1 MRSKS
6 FLFLSCRRFDYLV
19 FFLPDQSSVSWMS
32 FVCVGLFCFIAIYVL
47 IDYSLIVEHLITPLL
62 RFAIETSLSR
72 SQLARLKRP
81 G

>member
-19 FFLPDQSSVSWMS
+19 LLPDQSSVSWIS